1 VLRRFVQQAGVP
13 VLTALA
19 VAALGACAGP
29 RSAASPNEVLAE
41 YARDLE
47 AGRAR
52 EAYAL
57 LSEDARKSMPFDA
70 FERMVKENP
79 EETRAIAAALVRP
92 VQAST
97 VTATVTTPD
106 GDTLLLRY
114 EGDRWRV
121 DGSAIDFYGQDTPE
135 TALRS
140 FVRAFRNKRYDVVL
154 RFVPDAKLEGL
165 DATKLKTAFEGEQ
178 KDEIERLTQALEA
191 ALPSTAV
198 EHLGDRATLAYG
210 SGGTIEMVREH
221 GLWKIEEF

>member
-1 VLRRFVQQAGVP
+1 
-13 VLTALA
+13 
-19 VAALGACAGP
+19 
-29 RSAASPNEVLAE
+29 VLAE

-47 AGRAR
+47 AGRAHD
-52 EAYAL
+52 AYAL
-57 LSEDARKSMPFDA
+57 LSEDAKKDMSFEA

-79 EETRAIAAALVRP
+79 EETKAIAAALTRP
-92 VQAST
+92 VHAST

-121 DGSAIDFYGQDTPE
+121 DGSAIDLYGQDSPE
-135 TALRS
+135 TALKS
-140 FVRAFRNKRYDVVL
+140 FVRAFHNKRYDVIL

-165 DATKLKTAFEGEQ
+165 TAAKLKAAFEGEQ
-178 KDEIERLTQALEA
+178 KDEIERLTQALDA
-191 ALPSTAV
+191 ALPTAAV

-221 GLWKIEEF
+221 GIWKIEEF